1 MLEINEKEKRD
12 HFIKAIESLSKE
24 IEKII
29 EYWMEILELENT
41 INSLKNLDD
50 VLNSR
55 MERTGKIIHD
65 LEDKKIENTWSEQ
78 YRKETKQTKTSEPQI
93 FQGLQ

>member
-1 MLEINEKEKRD
+1 
-12 HFIKAIESLSKE
+12 
-24 IEKII
+24 
-29 EYWMEILELENT
+29 MEILELENT

-65 LEDKKIENTWSEQ
+65 LEDKKIENT
-78 YRKETKQTKTSEPQI
+78 
-93 FQGLQ
+93 

>member
-29 EYWMEILELENT
+29 EY
-41 INSLKNLDD
+41 
-50 VLNSR
+50 
-55 MERTGKIIHD
+55 
-65 LEDKKIENTWSEQ
+65 
-78 YRKETKQTKTSEPQI
+78 
-93 FQGLQ
+93 